1 MTCAIGA
8 NIGNA
13 KIEGLA
19 TDLNLGSLQYNLILS
34 LFFIPYILLGILHIQ
49 IDRQIQLLIQY
60 RNPVQRPPKEV
71 QAT

>member
-1 MTCAIGA
+1 MRYSTGA

-34 LFFIPYILLGILHIQ
+34 LFFIPYILLGISTLP
-49 IDRQIQLLIQY
+49 
-60 RNPVQRPPKEV
+60 N
-71 QAT
+71 